1 MHEKGWVIM
10 AEHAA
15 LIQFP
20 PASACLLNHQGTR
33 VTQHNYLFGIRSGG
47 IWTEQNGNWSLLVLS
62 SGPSRWPAA
71 CQRLKAGG
79 VSLKPGLVGG
89 GGSYQSTEDSGTM
102 TGSKISPPWWSR
114 GTISSAGG

>member
-79 VSLKPGLVGG
+79 VSLKPGLGG
-89 GGSYQSTEDSGTM
+89 GGVLIKVPESRRLRYDDRV
-102 TGSKISPPWWSR
+102 KNLSP
-114 GTISSAGG
+114 TVV